1 MLCLRLEKVGKFKEL
16 RDHLDQLDK
25 ESERA
30 SRALETK
37 LNQHARKAA
46 SDLDRESKKFSQRIV
61 NLEKRVAYLER
72 RLRRTKQSRSR

>member
-1 MLCLRLEKVGKFKEL
+1 MSEARKKVGKFKEL

-30 SRALETK
+30 ARTLETK

-46 SDLDRESKKFSQRIV
+46 SELDRESKKFSQRIV
-61 NLEKRVAYLER
+61 KLEKRVADLER
-72 RLRRTKQSRSR
+72 RLRKAK

>member
-1 MLCLRLEKVGKFKEL
+1 MGKFKEL

-30 SRALETK
+30 ARALETR

-72 RLRRTKQSRSR
+72 RLRKAKQSHSR